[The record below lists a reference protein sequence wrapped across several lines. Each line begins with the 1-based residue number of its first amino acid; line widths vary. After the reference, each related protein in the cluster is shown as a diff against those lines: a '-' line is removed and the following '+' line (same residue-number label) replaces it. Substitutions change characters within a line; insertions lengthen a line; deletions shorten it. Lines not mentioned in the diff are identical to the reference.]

1 MQNTLEYGTLH
12 IMLFSSYCF
21 YLPLFFITIIYN
33 KFFWGGGQGLIINF
47 VTNESSLFCKGK
59 LWTRKKCTFFFCFL
73 YRLLFASKACFKCRA
88 TVVPKGKSQEVN

>member
-33 KFFWGGGQGLIINF
+33 KFFFWGGGRGWLL
-47 VTNESSLFCKGK
+47 T
-59 LWTRKKCTFFFCFL
+59 LWLMKVVCFARASCEQTHMQEMHFFL
-73 YRLLFASKACFKCRA
+73 LLF
-88 TVVPKGKSQEVN
+88 VPTAVCI

>member
-33 KFFWGGGQGLIINF
+33 KFFFWGGGGGGVYF
-47 VTNESSLFCKGK
+47 
-59 LWTRKKCTFFFCFL
+59 
-73 YRLLFASKACFKCRA
+73 
-88 TVVPKGKSQEVN
+88 